1 MHWLLR
7 LERDDPKCER
17 CAVVVRD
24 DWTLEELYLADML
37 YFNAD
42 RNAFLVCV
50 KDEVAAALEQYEEE
64 DPLYN
69 ADVYLWCPVSVAY
82 QEDECIQER
91 SAKLEVLNQWLLT
104 DIRSRSVIHTEK
116 LIHTLS
122 TGPNDEQVET
132 YTLDN
137 RLPFHLLRIPGLFV
151 HRQLNQN
158 RMYAILIHAIMCSY
172 IRFKTAYMPF

>member
-37 YFNAD
+37 TFNAD

-69 ADVYLWCPVSVAY
+69 ADVYL
-82 QEDECIQER
+82 
-91 SAKLEVLNQWLLT
+91 
-104 DIRSRSVIHTEK
+104 
-116 LIHTLS
+116 
-122 TGPNDEQVET
+122 
-132 YTLDN
+132 
-137 RLPFHLLRIPGLFV
+137 
-151 HRQLNQN
+151 
-158 RMYAILIHAIMCSY
+158 
-172 IRFKTAYMPF
+172 